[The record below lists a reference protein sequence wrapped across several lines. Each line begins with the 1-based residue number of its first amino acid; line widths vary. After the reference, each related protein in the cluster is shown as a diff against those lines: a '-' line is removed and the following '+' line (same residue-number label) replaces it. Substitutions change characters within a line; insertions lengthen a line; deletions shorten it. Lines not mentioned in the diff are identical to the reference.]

1 MAVCSCTECKNLFI
15 TRNETENVAVCPKCG
30 KSAEILSQNKIKEI
44 RDEIYL
50 SALHKKQIALY
61 PRDLYEAKELFVAL
75 GAYRD
80 CPAQIES
87 CDYLANRLEEREKA
101 EDESRTFAPKKIKKV
116 MKITLAV
123 LLSVIF
129 LVTATLLLI
138 SPIKYAIAKSN
149 YEKGNYDK
157 AAELFSEI
165 SDFSDSKD
173 FLEKIYSH
181 FSEEGGKVVSCSALE
196 PWFEV
201 NTAGAIT
208 FIRSNYTGDGNIVIP
223 AVFDGIEVDA
233 IATNAFKN
241 YTKLVSVEIP
251 DSVVSIN
258 GYAFYG
264 CKSIENITLPDGIK
278 NIAHYAF
285 MNCTSLKSINIP
297 EGITQISQYTFSRC
311 TSLEFPE
318 LPSTLTKID
327 TSAFLGCSSFDKAEL
342 PMNVSSLGSSVFSG
356 CTSLTEITFSVN
368 MTKIEEK
375 AFDGCSALKSVIYM
389 GTAEEYKNITVEKGN
404 EALTEASVEYAAK

>member
-1 MAVCSCTECKNLFI
+1 MAVCYCRECKNAFI
-15 TRNETENVAVCPKCG
+15 TRNESENVVVCPKCG
-30 KSAEILSQNKIKEI
+30 KNAEILSENRVKEM
-44 RDEIYL
+44 RDDMYL

-61 PRDLYEAKELFVAL
+61 SRDLYEAKEIFLAL
-75 GAYRD
+75 GTYRD
-80 CPAQIES
+80 CPSQIES
-87 CDYLANRLEEREKA
+87 CDYMAKRLEEREHA
-101 EDESRTFAPKKIKKV
+101 EDESRTFAPKKVKKAL
-116 MKITLAV
+116 KITLAV
-123 LLSVIF
+123 VLSLTV
-129 LVTATLLLI
+129 LVTAALFLI
-138 SPIKYAIAKSN
+138 SPIKYAIAKNN

-157 AAELFSEI
+157 AAKLFSEV

-173 FLEKIYSH
+173 FLKNIYTR
-181 FSEEGGKVVSCSALE
+181 FSEEAGKVISCSALE

-208 FIRSNYTGDGNIVIP
+208 FIRSNYSGDGNIVIP

-264 CKSIENITLPDGIK
+264 CRSVENITLPVSVK
-278 NIAHYAF
+278 SIAHYAF

-297 EGITQISQYTFSRC
+297 EGVTEINQYSFSRC

-318 LPSTLTKID
+318 LPATLTKID
-327 TSAFLGCSSFDKAEL
+327 TSAFLGCSSFDKVEL
-342 PMNVSSLGSSVFSG
+342 PMNVSSLGSSAFSG
-356 CTSLTEITFSVN
+356 CTSLTEVTFSVN

-375 AFDGCSALKSVIYM
+375 TFDGCDKLEKVIYM
-389 GTAEEYKNITVEKGN
+389 GTAEEYEKITIENGN
-404 EALTEASVEYAAK
+404 EALSNADVKYAAK